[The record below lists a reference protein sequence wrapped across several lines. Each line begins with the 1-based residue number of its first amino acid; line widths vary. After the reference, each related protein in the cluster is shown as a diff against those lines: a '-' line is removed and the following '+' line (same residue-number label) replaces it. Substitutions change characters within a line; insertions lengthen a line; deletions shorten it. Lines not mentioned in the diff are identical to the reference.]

1 MPVRSVF
8 CRARAV
14 RSCCSYRSISDTKYI
29 IPQPCMAANQCCC
42 NQSSFFVVTFLP
54 FEDRKG
60 LQSVYI
66 YIYIYT
72 RVLRLRPPAQCSSGA
87 RDLGI
92 NIIVAAGGHWND
104 AWLLRYQ
111 RVYFCC
117 FTTDRKMY
125 NALSEGKI
133 KTNSNNQLNIHPPG
147 VSHIFA
153 LLLVYYVT
161 LTTDNTNSKRQQNII
176 SVTTYGIVMGG
187 VP

>member
-1 MPVRSVF
+1 
-8 CRARAV
+8 
-14 RSCCSYRSISDTKYI
+14 
-29 IPQPCMAANQCCC
+29 
-42 NQSSFFVVTFLP
+42 
-54 FEDRKG
+54 
-60 LQSVYI
+60 
-66 YIYIYT
+66 
-72 RVLRLRPPAQCSSGA
+72 
-87 RDLGI
+87 
-92 NIIVAAGGHWND
+92 
-104 AWLLRYQ
+104 
-111 RVYFCC
+111 
-117 FTTDRKMY
+117 MY